1 MRSWLARNIKGDKVT
16 WAIILI
22 FTLFSF
28 LAVYSAS
35 TNLVYVIGKGT
46 TFGHFLRHG
55 IIVFIGFVII
65 YITHKIPYRFSR
77 PISKVGLF
85 LSALFLIIAALKGTT
100 IDGANASRWIQVPVV
115 GISFQPSTFALVM
128 LMTYVASYLAENYG
142 KKPTF
147 SESFLPLWLPV
158 AVIIG
163 LIVPSNLS
171 TAVLGAGSVGI
182 LTFIGRHPL
191 KNILTALC
199 IGIVLMAVFVL
210 TVKAFPDNFKN
221 TRVSTWVS
229 RIESFTAGDD
239 EKEGYQ
245 IERAK
250 MAIAKGGLMGEG
262 AGKSTMKN
270 FLPQSSSDFI
280 YAIVTEEYG
289 SFGALVI
296 MALYVLL
303 LLRIV
308 IISQNARTIFGQLLV
323 LGVGFPIILQAL
335 INMGVAVEL
344 FPVTG
349 QNLPLISSGGTSI
362 WMTCLALGL
371 ILSVSTSKRN
381 SKQQAMEKDKNLAEV
396 EEELAEEI
404 MEEIQKR
411 KEKKLVK

>member
-1 MRSWLARNIKGDKVT
+1 MKGWLARNIKGDKAT

-55 IIVFIGFVII
+55 IIITIGFVII
-65 YITHKIPYRFSR
+65 YVVHKIPYRFAR
-77 PISKVGLF
+77 PISKLGLI
-85 LSALFLIIAALKGTT
+85 LSAVLLIFAALKGTT
-100 IDGANASRWIQVPVV
+100 IEGANASRWIQLPIV
-115 GISFQPSTFALVM
+115 GISFQPSTFALVV
-128 LMTYVASYLAENYG
+128 LMIYVASYLAENYE
-142 KKPTF
+142 KKLTF
-147 SESFLPLWLPV
+147 SETLLPLWLPV
-158 AVIIG
+158 LVIVG

-171 TAVLGAGSVGI
+171 TAVLVAASVGI
-182 LTFIGRHPL
+182 LAFIGRHPI
-191 KNILTALC
+191 KNLLTIAL
-199 IGIVLMAVFVL
+199 IGIVTMAFFL
-210 TVKAFPDNFKN
+210 LLAKAFPDAFPN
-221 TRVSTWVS
+221 RVDTWVS
-229 RIESFTAGDD
+229 RIESFVGGAD

-250 MAIAKGGLMGEG
+250 MAIAKGGIMGEG

-280 YAIVTEEYG
+280 YAIITEEYG
-289 SFGALVI
+289 SFGALII
-296 MALYVLL
+296 MILYVILL
-303 LLRIV
+303 IRIV
-308 IISQNARTIFGQLLV
+308 VISQNAKTVFGQLLV
-323 LGVGFPIILQAL
+323 LGVGLPIILQAL

-371 ILSVSTSKRN
+371 ILSVSSTKRTSN
-381 SKQQAMEKDKNLAEV
+381 QQMEKDKKMEEV
-396 EEELAEEI
+396 EEELAEGI
-404 MEEIQKR
+404 MEKINKNRE
-411 KEKKLVK
+411 

>member
-1 MRSWLARNIKGDKVT
+1 MKGWLARNIKGDKAT

-55 IIVFIGFVII
+55 VIIAIGFVII
-65 YITHKIPYRFSR
+65 YVVHKIPYRFSR
-77 PISKVGLF
+77 PISKLGL
-85 LSALFLIIAALKGTT
+85 LVSAILLIFTALKGTT
-100 IDGANASRWIQVPVV
+100 IDGANASRWIQLPIV

-128 LMTYVASYLAENYG
+128 LMIYVASYLAENHD
-142 KKPTF
+142 KKPSF
-147 SESFLPLWLPV
+147 SESFLPLWLPAIV
-158 AVIIG
+158 VVG

-171 TAVLGAGSVGI
+171 TAVLVAGSVGI
-182 LTFIGRHPL
+182 LAFIGKHPI
-191 KNILTALC
+191 KNMFIVLC
-199 IGIVLMAVFVL
+199 IGIISMGFFLLLA
-210 TVKAFPDNFKN
+210 KAFPDAFPN
-221 TRVSTWVS
+221 RVNTWVN
-229 RIESFTAGDD
+229 RIESFVGGAD

-280 YAIVTEEYG
+280 YAIITEEYG
-289 SFGALVI
+289 SFGAIII
-296 MALYVLL
+296 MILYVILL
-303 LLRIV
+303 IRIV
-308 IISQNARTIFGQLLV
+308 VISQNAKTVFGQLLV
-323 LGVGFPIILQAL
+323 LGVGLPIILQAL

-381 SKQQAMEKDKNLAEV
+381 KGQMVEKDQNISDV
-396 EEELAEEI
+396 EEELAEGI
-404 MEEIQKR
+404 MEEINKGKKQK
-411 KEKKLVK
+411 K

>member
-1 MRSWLARNIKGDKVT
+1 MKSWLARNIKGDKAT

-55 IIVFIGFVII
+55 VIIAIGFVII
-65 YITHKIPYRFSR
+65 YVVHKIPYRFSR
-77 PISKVGLF
+77 PISKLGLL
-85 LSALFLIIAALKGTT
+85 LSAILLIFTALKGTT
-100 IDGANASRWIQVPVV
+100 IDGANASRWIQLPIV

-128 LMTYVASYLAENYG
+128 LMIYVASYLAENHD
-142 KKPTF
+142 KKPSF
-147 SESFLPLWLPV
+147 SESFLPLWLP
-158 AVIIG
+158 AIIVVG

-171 TAVLGAGSVGI
+171 TAVLVAGSVGI
-182 LTFIGRHPL
+182 LAFIGKHPI
-191 KNILTALC
+191 KNMFIVLC
-199 IGIVLMAVFVL
+199 IGIISMGFFLLLA
-210 TVKAFPDNFKN
+210 KAFPDAFPN
-221 TRVSTWVS
+221 RVNTWVN
-229 RIESFTAGDD
+229 RIESFVGGAD

-280 YAIVTEEYG
+280 YAIITEEYG
-289 SFGALVI
+289 SFGAIII
-296 MALYVLL
+296 MILYVILL
-303 LLRIV
+303 IRIV
-308 IISQNARTIFGQLLV
+308 VISQNAKTVFGQLLV

-381 SKQQAMEKDKNLAEV
+381 KGQMVEKDQNISEV
-396 EEELAEEI
+396 EEELAEGI
-404 MEEIQKR
+404 MEEINKGKKQK
-411 KEKKLVK
+411 K

>member
-1 MRSWLARNIKGDKVT
+1 MKGWLARNIKGDKAT

-55 IIVFIGFVII
+55 VIIAIGFVII
-65 YITHKIPYRFSR
+65 YVVHKIPYRFSR
-77 PISKVGLF
+77 PISKLGL
-85 LSALFLIIAALKGTT
+85 LVSAILLIFTALKGTT
-100 IDGANASRWIQVPVV
+100 IDGANASRWIQLPIV

-128 LMTYVASYLAENYG
+128 LMIYVASYLAENHD
-142 KKPTF
+142 KNPSF
-147 SESFLPLWLPV
+147 SESFLPLWLPAIV
-158 AVIIG
+158 VVG

-171 TAVLGAGSVGI
+171 TAVLVAGSVGI
-182 LTFIGRHPL
+182 LAFIGKHPI
-191 KNILTALC
+191 KNMFIVLC
-199 IGIVLMAVFVL
+199 IGIISMGFFLLLA
-210 TVKAFPDNFKN
+210 KAFPDAFPN
-221 TRVSTWVS
+221 RVNTWVN
-229 RIESFTAGDD
+229 RIESFVGGAD

-280 YAIVTEEYG
+280 YAIITEEYG
-289 SFGALVI
+289 SFGAIII
-296 MALYVLL
+296 MILYVILL
-303 LLRIV
+303 IRIV
-308 IISQNARTIFGQLLV
+308 VISQNAKTVFGQLLV
-323 LGVGFPIILQAL
+323 LGVGLPIILQAL

-381 SKQQAMEKDKNLAEV
+381 KGQMVEKDQNISEV
-396 EEELAEEI
+396 EEELAEGI
-404 MEEIQKR
+404 MEEINKGKKQK
-411 KEKKLVK
+411 K